1 MRSRA
6 TVFTLSVLVG
16 SALGLVWNW
25 PGFKAAYEG
34 FIRLFVDPST
44 PLVGVSAV
52 VLLAFVSGVS
62 RICVP

>member
-6 TVFTLSVLVG
+6 TVFTVSVLLGGV
-16 SALGLVWNW
+16 LGLAWNW

-34 FIRLFVDPST
+34 FIRLFVDPGM
-44 PLVGVSAV
+44 PLMGASAV

-62 RICVP
+62 RICAP

>member
-6 TVFTLSVLVG
+6 TVFALSVLVG
-16 SALGLVWNW
+16 GVLGLAWNW

-34 FIRLFVDPST
+34 FITLFVDPSL
-44 PLVGVSAV
+44 PLAGAWAV